1 MLSETYVMVPK
12 ALFDQMVQEL
22 DDAKLCDHPH
32 VLDLVEK
39 LNNETFK
46 TVEVEQE
53 TPINL

>member
-1 MLSETYVMVPK
+1 MVPK